1 MMKVFSN
8 KTTPKNGIM
17 IGTNGILLSSVKILI
32 SFLVGVNLV
41 LEIGVIFMKMVQPF
55 VLNAERLNRAPEW

>member
-1 MMKVFSN
+1 
-8 KTTPKNGIM
+8 M